1 MKFQIYKTD
10 GSVSG
15 DKIDLADNVFG
26 IKPNDHAIYLSVK
39 AFLANKRQGTHKA
52 KERSDVRGGGAKPFR
67 QKGRGAARAGT
78 IRSPLWVGGGTIF
91 GPRPRSYRQNLPKKV
106 KRLARKSAFSYKVK
120 DEQLMVVEDFS
131 FEKPKTK
138 NLTDLLNALNTEGK
152 KVLILTGSNDSAV
165 YKSGRNLPKV
175 RVLEAEKAST
185 YDILNNQVLIL
196 QKSAVKAISKSFA
209 GSTVEINWHASNIN

>member
-1 MKFQIYKTD
+1 MTFEIYKTD

-15 DKIDLADNVFG
+15 DKIDLADSVFG

-138 NLTDLLNALNTEGK
+138 NLTALLNSLNTEGK

-196 QKSAVKAISKSFA
+196 QKSAVKAISKTFTDKT
-209 GSTVEINWHASNIN
+209 GEIN